1 MATVKIELPAELLEA
16 ANPNATDLSL
26 EAARLLAL
34 ELFREEKVSLARAAE
49 LCRTPLAAFMD
60 FVAAH
65 EVSPIRYG
73 LGELEEDRRALADLG
88 L

>member
-34 ELFREEKVSLARAAE
+34 ELFREEKVSLGRAAE

-73 LGELEEDRRALADLG
+73 LGELEEDRRLLADLG